1 MAMRLSSSNNIRPLA
16 RRRGPDNK
24 RAVTPDDVITVLLE
38 LFAQLQIDPTQFSSR
53 VKSAR
58 KSPLLGRLYSHTA
71 TIGEILTAW
80 HQNPEYLDGA
90 GSPSAIRVRGR
101 TPSFFGLAKLAAPD
115 IDPALLLR
123 ELKGLGAITLDR
135 NKRVRVNMRSLPVYM
150 DKEVAIHYTLTSLH
164 NYIRT
169 LQHNL
174 ESDPTNSDQLFH
186 RIAWNDSFDR
196 SLIPA
201 LKIKL
206 RRQGQSFLESFDNWM
221 ARKTK
226 SVGDKRKKTK
236 RAQISIG
243 IYLAIDGA
251 RTPKLKTTKPSKPNS
266 RKSSTFA

>member
-1 MAMRLSSSNNIRPLA
+1 LNIGSKPLA
-16 RRRGPDNK
+16 QGRGRDK
-24 RAVTPDDVITVLLE
+24 RRAVVADDVIADLLE
-38 LFAQLQIDPTQFSSR
+38 LFAHLQIDPVQFSSR
-53 VKSAR
+53 VKTAR
-58 KSPLLGRLYSHTA
+58 KSSLSGRLYSHTA
-71 TIGEILTAW
+71 TIGEVLTAW

-90 GSPSAIRVRGR
+90 GNPSPINIRGR
-101 TPSFFGLAKLAAPD
+101 TPSFFGLARLAAPG
-115 IDPALLLR
+115 IDPAALLR
-123 ELKGLGAITLDR
+123 ELKRLGAITLDGS
-135 NKRVRVNMRSLPVYM
+135 KRVRVNMRSLPVYR
-150 DKEVAIHYTLTSLH
+150 DRAVAIHYTLTSLH

-169 LQHNL
+169 LRHNL

-221 ARKTK
+221 TRKTK
-226 SVGDKRKKTK
+226 LAGGKRKKAK

-243 IYLAIDGA
+243 IYLAVDGA
-251 RTPKLKTTKPSKPNS
+251 RAPKLKSIDPDRPKS

>member
-1 MAMRLSSSNNIRPLA
+1 MAMRISSSNGIKALA
-16 RRRGPDNK
+16 RRRKSDNK
-24 RAVTPDDVITVLLE
+24 RAVTPDDVITVLLD
-38 LFAQLQIDPTQFSSR
+38 LFAQLQIDPAQFSSR
-53 VKSAR
+53 VKSTR
-58 KSPLLGRLYSHTA
+58 RSPVLGRLYSHTA

-90 GSPSAIRVRGR
+90 GNPNPIKIRGR
-101 TPSFFGLAKLAAPD
+101 TPSFFGLANLAAPG
-115 IDPALLLR
+115 IDPAALLR
-123 ELKGLGAITLDR
+123 ELKALGAITLDR
-135 NKRVRVNMRSLPVYM
+135 SKRVCVNMRSLPVYM
-150 DKEVAIHYTLTSLH
+150 DRDVAIHYTLTSLH

-186 RIAWNDSFDR
+186 RIAWNDSFDQ
-196 SLIPA
+196 SLVPA

-206 RRQGQSFLESFDNWM
+206 RRQGQFFLESFDNWM

-226 SVGDKRKKTK
+226 SIVGKRKKAK

-251 RTPKLKTTKPSKPNS
+251 RTPKLKSTDPNRPKRRKP
-266 RKSSTFA
+266 STFA

>member
-1 MAMRLSSSNNIRPLA
+1 MAMRVSSSNNIRRA
-16 RRRGPDNK
+16 RRRRPDDK

-38 LFAQLQIDPTQFSSR
+38 LFAQLQIDPMQFSSR
-53 VKSAR
+53 VRSAS
-58 KSPLLGRLYSHTA
+58 KGPLLGRLYSHTA

-80 HQNPEYLDGA
+80 HQNPEYLDSA

-123 ELKGLGAITLDR
+123 ELKALGAITLDR
-135 NKRVRVNMRSLPVYM
+135 SKRVRVNMRSLPVYM

-196 SLIPA
+196 SLVPA

-221 ARKTK
+221 VRKAK
-226 SVGDKRKKTK
+226 LVGDKRKKTK

-251 RTPKLKTTKPSKPNS
+251 RAPKIIDPNKPKSKKPSA
-266 RKSSTFA
+266 FA